1 VNDRG
6 DPSGSAPPHV
16 APGHPDYEALNK
28 IRTGILARVGGEK
41 AMADALPLLIRDA
54 LDFVID
60 PVRTARTRVIDLD
73 NVEKTFIGL
82 KVEHYLRDL
91 LDVPKGLRDL
101 VIDGLDVD
109 VKNTVGSTW
118 MIPPETYRTEDP
130 CLLIATAEQDGQCSL
145 GLMLARD
152 AYLNKANRDHKR
164 GVGAEGRRN
173 ILWIVKDVAFPQ
185 SRWAGIDMARFRELR
200 RVNPGA
206 NRAASFFRENLQ
218 RPIHRSIVQSL
229 LFDQEDYMKR
239 LRGNGGARDMLA
251 PDGIALLSG
260 QYDSA
265 LIVALSLP
273 VTARDEFVSV
283 KPATDAQRALWRAH
297 VNKRA
302 AKASRPTR
310 SR

>member
-1 VNDRG
+1 MNARR
-6 DPSGSAPPHV
+6 DPLGGAPQHV
-16 APGHPDYEALNK
+16 APGHPDFETLDK
-28 IRTGILARVGGEK
+28 IRSGILTRVGGEK
-41 AMADALPLLIRDA
+41 ALANTLPLLIRDA

-152 AYLNKANRDHKR
+152 AYLNKENRDHKR

-173 ILWIVKDVAFPQ
+173 ILWIVKDVAFPP
-185 SRWAGIDMARFRELR
+185 SRWDGIDMARFRELR

-206 NRAASFFRENLQ
+206 ARAASFFRENLR

-239 LRGNGGARDMLA
+239 LRGNGGARDLLK

-265 LIVALSLP
+265 LITALSLP

-283 KPATDAQRALWRAH
+283 KPDTDEQRALWRAH
-297 VNKRA
+297 SDNR
-302 AKASRPTR
+302 ASRTPR
-310 SR
+310 PARPR